1 MNRVSASWCVWGRG
15 LPSGPPSPHPVLW
28 PPVRGADWRAPR
40 KPWVCVHGGSSA
52 PHSLSSAWTPGFV
65 EMLPLPFSAH
75 PSPAEVLVLAR
86 YRAQTEDE
94 LSLAPGDVVRQVH
107 AGPARGWLRGELGDR
122 SGLFPKHLVQEIP
135 EALRGVSTPRP
146 RCARSHPAKSRGPQR
161 WCKVNFDYSPKQT
174 DELTLQT
181 GEIMEVI
188 KEIEDGWWLGQKN
201 GHLGAFPSNFVE
213 LLDSGPPSLGN
224 TDMPSTSPDSQRLS
238 KLSNLTY
245 DSPPDYLQ
253 TETCRVLFDY
263 QPEAPDEL
271 ALHKGDL
278 VKVLRK
284 TTEDKGWWEGECQG
298 RRGVFP
304 DNFVLPPPPVRK
316 LVPRKILSRE
326 SVLSKEPKKLVP
338 KTSLPTVKKLATA
351 ASMPSKAKTSSSPS
365 WDGQTRRESGC
376 NGLNGGLR
384 QPERKQSRIQAS
396 RRSMSR
402 QKEEQSSLAKA
413 PSRNK
418 TSTPEKT
425 LLPDKGPEKM
435 PSPDRVSTPGK
446 MPNLEEEGPTPEK
459 ALDSVRIPTAENST
473 MNEAPALE
481 APPMDEAK
489 ALTLISTPEQMLSEE
504 VPPRDNTQ
512 CQHSSQ
518 AETLQG
524 SESSVDTRAQTPKD
538 IHMPGESPQ
547 LPNTSERCCC
557 KVKQRDSSLP
567 QSKAVCG
574 SLGKEP
580 TTLLKGEPAKDETI
594 LQEEAPSKE
603 ETLLKEVPPKELPS
617 KGVARKKQVPP
628 KEAAPTPQ
636 VAHSTQQMADPQETP
651 TVQPSVPTNSSQN
664 ENDGMDVTSLREE
677 VETLKS
683 AIEHLGLQLEK
694 KISDIWEEL
703 KTEREKRQLLEVG
716 GVRTQE
722 GGRYLAARSLTPSP
736 D

>member
-253 TETCRVLFDY
+253 TVSCPETCRVLFDY

-365 WDGQTRRESGC
+365 WDGQTRRES
-376 NGLNGGLR
+376 
-384 QPERKQSRIQAS
+384 
-396 RRSMSR
+396 
-402 QKEEQSSLAKA
+402 
-413 PSRNK
+413 
-418 TSTPEKT
+418 
-425 LLPDKGPEKM
+425 
-435 PSPDRVSTPGK
+435 
-446 MPNLEEEGPTPEK
+446 
-459 ALDSVRIPTAENST
+459 
-473 MNEAPALE
+473 
-481 APPMDEAK
+481 
-489 ALTLISTPEQMLSEE
+489 EQMLSEE